1 MQDEPPGMDST
12 RQLRRVQEE
21 LAGILYAISHDVRAP
36 LRSIAGFT
44 QALQEHAAADLDDTA
59 LRYLQRIQQANQ
71 KLATFIDG
79 LLTLSRITHAEL
91 RPQDVD
97 LTRLCSEVADAVR
110 ARHPQQQVTVTLQE
124 NMQVWADAQL
134 LKMAFDQLF
143 DNACKATADCAQP
156 RIDVDCTATQHG
168 QTIAV
173 RDNGIGFDMQYADK
187 LFVPFQR
194 LHAGNFAAG
203 PGVGLA
209 AVQRILLRHDGSVT
223 ASSSPAGAVFQLEL
237 PRNS

>member
-44 QALQEHAAADLDDTA
+44 QALQEHAGPALDDTA

-71 KLATFIDG
+71 KLSMFIDA
-79 LLTLSRITHAEL
+79 LLTLSRVTHAEL
-91 RPQDVD
+91 RPQEVD
-97 LTRLCSEVADAVR
+97 ITRLCAEVADAVR
-110 ARHPQQQVTVTLQE
+110 VRHPQQQVTVTLQE
-124 NMQVWADAQL
+124 NMRAWADAQL
-134 LKMAFDQLF
+134 LRVALDQLF
-143 DNACKATADCAQP
+143 DNAWKATTLSAHP
-156 RIDVDCTATQHG
+156 RIDVDCTATQRG

-173 RDNGIGFDMQYADK
+173 RDNGIGFDMQYVDK

-203 PGVGLA
+203 AGVGLPT
-209 AVQRILLRHDGSVT
+209 VQRILLRHDGSVT
-223 ASSSPAGAVFQLEL
+223 ASSSPAGTIFQLEL
-237 PRNS
+237 PRKT